1 MERLN
6 QRKLNAT
13 KALETLDEI
22 LNHEGKSTIL
32 RDAAIQRFEY
42 TFEAVWKAA
51 KHFLFVNEGIDIGSP
66 KGVIRS
72 LREVGILEDDETQR
86 ALQMV
91 DDRNKTSHT
100 YNQDIAEK
108 ISKRLPDYYQ
118 LLKKITD
125 AL

>member
-1 MERLN
+1 MN

-108 ISKRLPDYYQ
+108 IYKRLPDYYQ
-118 LLKKITD
+118 LLKRITD